1 MKNNRMQL
9 PKNIRQIGETDKY
22 HKIYIEDYV
31 ITYLRQ
37 IAISEEMG
45 SKAVALFGSMERDGE
60 YSYYFIY
67 GAVCSEKNRLEEGKS
82 LFDKEDKE
90 YILEKKKEFFKE
102 DEIVGWVLLENEFNR
117 ITDDGI
123 WKNGKD
129 EFSNEN
135 KLFLRSD
142 VNTNN
147 ESFKMYSNGM
157 QKTIPGYA
165 IFYDKNEAM
174 QAYLVEWHKQR
185 ADTSIEE
192 VGDGAA
198 RQFRSIIMEKHEN
211 NYQQK
216 AMSIFYIASTMLMIV
231 LCVTGISMLNH
242 YQKMKDMETAIS
254 HLVQAMDESG
264 DRSSLPAMESDV
276 GIQVDAA
283 VTVSA
288 NAENN
293 EAEQNAVEV
302 DTVTEDTKVEEQVTA
317 IEQVETEIQPEKQ
330 TEPTIYIVESGDT
343 LVDISRSYYKTSK
356 KVDEICIFNNIEN
369 SNSIMVGQK
378 ILLP

>member
-45 SKAVALFGSMERDGE
+45 SKAVALFGSMECDGE

-67 GAVCSEKNRLEEGKS
+67 GAVCSEKNRLEEGKP

-90 YILEKKKEFFKE
+90 YILEKKNEFFKE

-142 VNTNN
+142 VNTNS
-147 ESFKMYSNGM
+147 ESFKMYNNGM
-157 QKTIPGYA
+157 QKSIPGYA

-185 ADTSIEE
+185 ADTSIED

-288 NAENN
+288 NAENS

-302 DTVTEDTKVEEQVTA
+302 DTVTEDTKVEEQVTS

-343 LVDISRSYYKTSK
+343 LVDISRSYYKTAK
-356 KVDEICIFNNIEN
+356 KVDEICIYNNIEN